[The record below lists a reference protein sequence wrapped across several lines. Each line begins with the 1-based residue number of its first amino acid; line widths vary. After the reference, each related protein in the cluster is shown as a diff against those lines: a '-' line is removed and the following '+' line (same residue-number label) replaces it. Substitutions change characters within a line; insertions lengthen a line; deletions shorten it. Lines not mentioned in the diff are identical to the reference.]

1 MKSVLIVEDKDSLAK
16 MLLETMRSEGL
27 EAEWIAS
34 GSEAIRRIRK
44 GARHAAIVTD
54 LRLPG
59 AAGTDVLRE
68 AKEADPD
75 CPVIVMTGFGT
86 IEDAVEAMKLG
97 ASDFIQKPV
106 DIDYLVLLIRRGIE
120 RRNLLR
126 QNLLLQEEFS
136 DRPRFPAIVGDSELM
151 LDVSRQVR
159 RVAETDTTVLLQGET
174 GTGKELFARAIHEL
188 SSRRDGPF
196 VAINCAAIPDTLIE
210 NELFGHEKGAFTGA
224 SGRQIGRFELA
235 DTGTVFLDE
244 IGELG
249 QSVQSKVLRVLQDHT
264 FDRIGGSAPVEVD
277 TRIICATNRDL
288 ARAVSEGTFRDDLF
302 YRISAFPIVVPPL
315 RARRGDIDA
324 IADFFVEKSGR
335 ELNRR
340 GITLSDEARAQLR
353 DYDWPGNVRELEN
366 CIERALILA
375 DGATIRPADLRLA
388 SRGTRPEELLR
399 QAFDL
404 SGTLDEAVSRV
415 TSAVESI
422 RIRDALDRCDSRAQ
436 AAEVLGISMRVLSAK
451 MKELGIE
458 VN

>member
-1 MKSVLIVEDKDSLAK
+1 MKSVLIVEDKDSLAR

-27 EAEWIAS
+27 DAEWIAS
-34 GSEAIRRIRK
+34 GAEAIRRIRK
-44 GARHAAIVTD
+44 GARYAAIVTD

-59 AAGTDVLRE
+59 ATGTDVLRE

-75 CPVIVMTGFGT
+75 CPVIVMTGYGT

-120 RRNLLR
+120 RRSLRRQNMLLR
-126 QNLLLQEEFS
+126 EEAAS
-136 DRPRFPAIVGDSELM
+136 RPHFPAIVGDSGEM
-151 LDVSRQVR
+151 LEIAKQVR
-159 RVAETDTTVLLQGET
+159 RVAETDATVLLQGET

-188 SSRRDGPF
+188 SARRDGPF

-210 NELFGHEKGAFTGA
+210 NELFGHERGSFTGA
-224 SGRQIGRFELA
+224 TGRQIGRFELA

-249 QSVQSKVLRVLQDHT
+249 QAVQAKILRVLQDHT
-264 FDRIGGSAPVEVD
+264 FDRIGGSSPVEVD

-288 ARAVSEGTFRDDLF
+288 ASSVADGSFRDDLY
-302 YRISAFPIVVPPL
+302 YRINTFPIVVPPL

-324 IADFFVEKSGR
+324 IADHFVGKCAR
-335 ELNRR
+335 ELGRK
-340 GITLSDEARAQLR
+340 GATLSDDARSLLR
-353 DYDWPGNVRELEN
+353 EYDWPGNVRELEN

-375 DGATIRPADLRLA
+375 DGSVVGPADLRL
-388 SRGTRPEELLR
+388 SPRGTRPEELLR

-404 SGTLDEAVSRV
+404 SGSLDAAVSRV
-415 TSAVESI
+415 TIAVETI
-422 RIRDALDRCDSRAQ
+422 RIREALDRFASRAE
-436 AAEVLGISMRVLSAK
+436 AAEALGISPRVLAAK

-458 VN
+458 G